1 MSTSITENHYYA
13 KYGNEEY
20 SLSICMYNTEYV
32 TYLQRNSIIY
42 LEIEDNIFNPFHT
55 ATLIVANDQNVLEKS
70 SNPFVFFGNGR
81 DILDLEIIPC
91 INNDIDKDPKDEENK
106 EHLGLKF
113 SFVIIESTDV
123 VYNNSICKKLKLVE
137 YAQYMLSE
145 NICNIFG
152 IQKAGASVGNYM
164 ETNGGNS
171 KSTGDVI
178 KAILWAVYNNE
189 QPTDEIFYVDKKTN
203 QIIFDFQSETKV
215 SINPYGMVSYMEVL
229 NYVLSFH
236 AFEKSPCV
244 LKFDRFQKKFLLISL
259 KRLFEDNKKYLLETI
274 RFPSF
279 SQNPQSVEQEKPN
292 NYAIQWDIFP
302 VTFEESK
309 INQYYNEAPTC
320 KYNVELAGNSGIAS
334 TSRSFKS
341 MVFNFTTLNSDTFMK
356 TFYELF
362 VKPFKDNFSK
372 DGGGSFEVFPNFY
385 PNPNKKNNYNTF
397 KGYLTPE
404 LDENKFLNQKLS
416 TLLYL
421 NNIYQFKLTG
431 KTHRKSLSFID
442 VVKTAENT
450 DGKYKATKWD
460 MNTLGRH
467 LVTSVKHIFTF
478 NTYHNEIETI
488 KPYRLV
494 DKDEGGMSLEDFLS
508 ENA

>member
-1 MSTSITENHYYA
+1 MQDSFNNKHFYA

-20 SLSICMYNTEYV
+20 SLKVSMYNTEYV
-32 TYLQRNSIIY
+32 TYLQRNSIVY

-55 ATLIVANDQNVLEKS
+55 ANLVIGNDQNVIEKAP
-70 SNPFVFFGNGR
+70 NPFVFFGNGR
-81 DILDLEIIPC
+81 DILDIEIIPL
-91 INNDIDKDPKDEENK
+91 INNDIDRDSTNEENK
-106 EHLGLKF
+106 EYLGLKF
-113 SFVIIESTDV
+113 SFVITESIDV
-123 VYNNSICKKLKLVE
+123 VYNNSVCKKLKLVE

-152 IQKAGASVGNYM
+152 IQRAGASVGNYM

-178 KAILWAVYNNE
+178 KSILWAVFTNE
-189 QPTDEIFYVDKKTN
+189 KQSDDIFYVDKKTN
-203 QIIFDFQSETKV
+203 QKIFDFQSETKV
-215 SINPYGMVSYMEVL
+215 SINPYGVVSYMEVL

-236 AFEKSPCV
+236 SFEKSPCI
-244 LKFDRFQKKFLLISL
+244 LNFDRYQKKFILISL
-259 KRLFEDNKKYLLETI
+259 KRLFEENKKYLIETI

-279 SQNPQSVEQEKPN
+279 SQNPQFVEQEKPN
-292 NYAIQWDIFP
+292 NYAIQWEIFP
-302 VTFEESK
+302 ITFEESK

-320 KYNVELAGNSGIAS
+320 KYNVDLAGNSGITS

-341 MVFNFTTLNSDTFMK
+341 MVFNFKTLNSDTFMK
-356 TFYELF
+356 TFYDLF

-372 DGGGSFEVFPNFY
+372 QGGDKFEVLPNFY
-385 PNPNKKNNYNTF
+385 PNPNKKNNYDAF

-421 NNIYQFKLTG
+421 NNVYQFKLTG
-431 KTHRKSLSFID
+431 KTHRKSMSFID

-450 DGKYKATKWD
+450 DGGYKATKWD

-467 LVTSVKHIFTF
+467 LVTSVKHIFSI

-494 DKDEGGMSLEDFLS
+494 DKDDGEMSLEDFLK